1 MYFPRFL
8 VGATTTM
15 LVVAGWVYHATGSI
29 WRTTG
34 WTVLIA
40 IVLQVGYFAAVAGFI
55 YFGAFKGAGTSD
67 TSTSG
72 ESGSLPIG
80 RDGISL
86 LIPEAYD
93 LPHGVE
99 RDD

>member
-34 WTVLIA
+34 WTVLVA
-40 IVLQVGYFAAVAGFI
+40 IILQVGYFVALAGLI
-55 YFGAFKGAGTSD
+55 Y
-67 TSTSG
+67 
-72 ESGSLPIG
+72 
-80 RDGISL
+80 
-86 LIPEAYD
+86 
-93 LPHGVE
+93 
-99 RDD
+99 

>member
-40 IVLQVGYFAAVAGFI
+40 IILQLGYFVAVAGLI
-55 YFGAFKGAGTSD
+55 YFGAFKGAGTGD
-67 TSTSG
+67 TSTSD

-86 LIPEAYD
+86 
-93 LPHGVE
+93 
-99 RDD
+99 